1 MSSEETI
8 SDLKIDWT
16 SDDDREVNWN
26 SDDDREVDT
35 RSNEVVNRSNDVSRH
50 VSMEDPLIVASS
62 SDDDREVDSRRVTV
76 EDPSTAAAVNAS
88 ALLAQGFVRVVRPV
102 AEFPEYV
109 EVNEPSTSG
118 RPTGVLRNNPVSIV
132 TTDSLSTIRTIYGI
146 PDAVELR
153 APTGGERADWV
164 VPGWSCFYEYTF
176 RIGFRFPIPELVRRT
191 LIYYDLAPG
200 QLMPNTWRIL
210 LGISLLCERHNIQFG
225 LGCLLHNYYMK
236 QHPGDPGRYMLV
248 PRRNKKEIILNT
260 TTNDRHWKDTFFFA
274 RGPPVDGPWTTAVGE
289 QYRCRQTWNR
299 YGEHSAYC

>member
-35 RSNEVVNRSNDVSRH
+35 RSNEVINKSNDVSRH
-50 VSMEDPLIVASS
+50 MSMEDPLIVASS

-118 RPTGVLRNNPVSIV
+118 RPTGVLKNNPVSIV
-132 TTDSLSTIRTIYGI
+132 TTDSLSTIKTIYGI
-146 PDAVELR
+146 PDTIELR
-153 APTGGERADWV
+153 APMGGERADWV
-164 VPGWSCFYEYTF
+164 VPGWTCFY
-176 RIGFRFPIPELVRRT
+176 
-191 LIYYDLAPG
+191 
-200 QLMPNTWRIL
+200 
-210 LGISLLCERHNIQFG
+210 
-225 LGCLLHNYYMK
+225 
-236 QHPGDPGRYMLV
+236 
-248 PRRNKKEIILNT
+248 
-260 TTNDRHWKDTFFFA
+260 
-274 RGPPVDGPWTTAVGE
+274 
-289 QYRCRQTWNR
+289 
-299 YGEHSAYC
+299 